1 MKWPGLPGCIP
12 GLPARRSSS
21 GSQPISRSAPVQ
33 IRRSALRAPAM
44 RLGRACSMCGSW
56 KAVVARVISTLS
68 PASSSTSAA
77 HSGSQLNTFNALA
90 DTGSHSAARTAISR
104 VMTRLLELVGA
115 VRADAHDVLQVPDVV
130 RLLEHPVVGVLQP
143 QAAEFAWRPVE

>member
-33 IRRSALRAPAM
+33 IRRSALRAPAI

-56 KAVVARVISTLS
+56 KAVVATVISTLS
-68 PASSSTSAA
+68 RASSLTSAA
-77 HSGSQLNTFNALA
+77 HSGSHANTFIALA
-90 DTGSHSAARTAISR
+90 DTGRYSARRTAIAL
-104 VMTRLLELVGA
+104 VIIGLLELVRA
-115 VRADAHDVLQVPDVV
+115 VGADAHDVLQVPDTVGF
-130 RLLEHPVVGVLQP
+130 LEDP
-143 QAAEFAWRPVE
+143 AAVAL

>member
-56 KAVVARVISTLS
+56 KAVVASVISTLS
-68 PASSSTSAA
+68 PASSSMSAA
-77 HSGSQLNTFNALA
+77 HSGSQLKTFSALA
-90 DTGSHSAARTAISR
+90 DTGRYSTRSTAIIR
-104 VMTRLLELVGA
+104 VMTVLLELVRA
-115 VRADAHDVLQVPDVV
+115 VRADAHDVLQVPDAVGF
-130 RLLEHPVVGVLQP
+130 LENLVVGVLQAK
-143 QAAEFAWRPVE
+143 AAE